1 MHDTHGAWRTI
12 KLRKINILFVE
23 KKSRDLW
30 KPSAILLIHSE
41 TKNVRVTEFVPESS
55 WHVPASAEVQS
66 FRAASRLL
74 DTENDGCAPKRTQQA
89 SLCTEL
95 SERTSKVTTGQIYP
109 TSLLNLNKFSTIGW
123 TFSRAFLRI
132 KLSATR
138 IFKARPAARE
148 CTRHPPPKKN
158 GHYATYMGP
167 KH

>member
-1 MHDTHGAWRTI
+1 M
-12 KLRKINILFVE
+12 
-23 KKSRDLW
+23 
-30 KPSAILLIHSE
+30 
-41 TKNVRVTEFVPESS
+41 TEFVPESS

-89 SLCTEL
+89 SQCTEL

-109 TSLLNLNKFSTIGW
+109 TSLLNLNKFSTIRW

-148 CTRHPPPKKN
+148 CTRHPPPPPKKKMAIMQLTWAPN
-158 GHYATYMGP
+158 TRRVVIHGNKYIFTETKTRTYKNNSP
-167 KH
+167 TS